1 MKKLLLLLT
10 ICLISFTSCTENS
23 RARNFGGNMTIELP
37 RGNKVTNIT
46 FKKGDLWYSYRPM
59 LKEENP
65 DTTLFVENSNFGIW
79 EGTVTFI
86 ETK

>member
-10 ICLISFTSCTENS
+10 VCLVSFTSCTENA
-23 RARNFGGNMTIELP
+23 RARRFGGDMTIEVP
-37 RGNKVTNIT
+37 KGNKVTNIT
-46 FKKGDLWYSYRPM
+46 FKDTDLWYSFKPM
-59 LKEENP
+59 VEGDKAE
-65 DTTLFVENSNFGIW
+65 TTTFVEDSNFGIW